1 MPVPSKHDNEPRT
14 EIQGDLYADWVDARD
29 QMQRWTLRAEELRRK
44 LEEQLGEATAG
55 TIHGRVMLTYR
66 YKSGYATRAL
76 IRDFPA
82 LTEDYMRSRVVEE
95 LDMDAFVASHPDLAA
110 RYRIRELRRVSSVE
124 EESDGE

>member
-1 MPVPSKHDNEPRT
+1 MPVPRKHDDEPKT

-55 TIHGRVMLTYR
+55 TIHGKVMLTYR

-76 IRDFPA
+76 VRDYPV
-82 LTEDYMRSRVVEE
+82 LTESYMRSRVVEE
-95 LDMDAFVASHPDLAA
+95 LDMDAFSASHPGLAEK
-110 RYRIRELRRVSSVE
+110 YRIRELRRVSATE
-124 EESDGE
+124 EASDGE